1 MLEPTLKVGAPE
13 APRATGTASFV
24 QGQRP
29 LQLQRPIRA
38 AFAAWR
44 QKWLTRLIR
53 RED

>member
-13 APRATGTASFV
+13 APRAPGTASFV

-44 QKWLTRLIR
+44 QKRPTRLIR